1 MITDE
6 ISIPTTKEIEA
17 DGFITPPSAL
27 ERTDL
32 HRAKPVSECIYP
44 KCEECDKYHGHYC
57 TVPMVVSKQ
66 MWLILGD
73 LYKKLMERVDTLE
86 NLVTDE
92 ILGDKPQ
99 DFYVATEEEYES
111 FTPLQKYWYDKG
123 FDEAVRAAE
132 FVDKMKDIKPSIDG
146 KPIEIRKYTPIK
158 KGNE

>member
-1 MITDE
+1 MIDTHE
-6 ISIPTTKEIEA
+6 IEIEA
-17 DGFITPPSAL
+17 DGFITPQSAL
-27 ERTDL
+27 ERKSESK
-32 HRAKPVSECIYP
+32 AKPMSECVYP
-44 KCEECDKYHGHYC
+44 KCEDCDKYHGHYC

-66 MWLILGD
+66 I
-73 LYKKLMERVDTLE
+73 YRETMERIGKIEKTLAE
-86 NLVTDE
+86 LESLVTE
-92 ILGDKPQ
+92 QILGDKPQ

-111 FTPLQKYWYDKG
+111 FTPLQKYWYNKG

>member
-17 DGFITPPSAL
+17 DGFITPQSAL

-66 MWLILGD
+66 I
-73 LYKKLMERVDTLE
+73 YRETMERIGKIEKTIIELE
-86 NLVTDE
+86 NLVYDKL
-92 ILGDKPQ
+92 LGDK
-99 DFYVATEEEYES
+99 
-111 FTPLQKYWYDKG
+111 
-123 FDEAVRAAE
+123 
-132 FVDKMKDIKPSIDG
+132 
-146 KPIEIRKYTPIK
+146 
-158 KGNE
+158 